1 MKISN
6 SFYEQEN
13 VLLNEAP
20 KLSQAALQ
28 DQGNYQNKLKA
39 DHKHT

>member
-1 MKISN
+1 MRISN

-13 VLLNEAP
+13 VLINEAS
-20 KLSQAALQ
+20 KLSQAAYK
-28 DQGNYQNKLKA
+28 DQGNYQNKVKA